1 MGDSEF
7 AFKWNHQ
14 LSRSQNFVEWYRLN
28 SEERSSYGDPSYSE
42 EMANEIFKSQFPRQF
57 INEES

>member
-7 AFKWNHQ
+7 EFEWNHG
-14 LSRSQNFVEWYRLN
+14 LSRSQNFVEWHRLN
-28 SEERSSYGDPSYSE
+28 SEERSSYGDPSYTD
-42 EMANEIFKSQFPRQF
+42 EMANEIFKSLFPRQS